1 MSVYQEAYHLPEF
14 TYDKYEK
21 LTIEQRGPVYICS
34 FNDPGN
40 LNAMSYEQMAE
51 FNDFLNLVRYDKDC
65 RVIVLTGEGKSF
77 CAGFN
82 LNDLFLDPPED
93 MGRIQRDFYV
103 MQRMCSDQVLN
114 MAKCEQP
121 IIGALKGFAVGG
133 GLSIATACDMRILGE
148 SFKMNAGY
156 LSIGYTGTDMS
167 GSFYLPKIVGYA
179 RACEILMN
187 PRRFK
192 AETLAEWGYAVKV
205 VPDEEVVE
213 EAVKLAEE
221 ICRETSYQGSTPELA
236 RRSLTCRPGQDGE
249 PQPGS
254 RCKHPGR
261 LLGHAEDE
269 PEEPRRGQ
277 GSSREVCHHE
287 QPLSH
292 FFLRF
297 CRARLH
303 DAFAA
308 VNNIKCK
315 RPGLCVG
322 SFVSLGL

>member
-34 FNDPGN
+34 LKEQERLLPRGIV
-40 LNAMSYEQMAE
+40 LMSPWT
-51 FNDFLNLVRYDKDC
+51 
-65 RVIVLTGEGKSF
+65 VLTGEGKSF

-221 ICRETSYQGSTPELA
+221 ICRETSPFGLRLTKEALQSSLDGLSLADQVKMENRNQVLAANTQDAYWGMQKMNPKNREEVKAHPEKYVI
-236 RRSLTCRPGQDGE
+236 T
-249 PQPGS
+249 
-254 RCKHPGR
+254 
-261 LLGHAEDE
+261 
-269 PEEPRRGQ
+269 
-277 GSSREVCHHE
+277 
-287 QPLSH
+287 
-292 FFLRF
+292 
-297 CRARLH
+297 
-303 DAFAA
+303 
-308 VNNIKCK
+308 NN
-315 RPGLCVG
+315 L
-322 SFVSLGL
+322 

>member
-213 EAVKLAEE
+213 EAVKLA
-221 ICRETSYQGSTPELA
+221 
-236 RRSLTCRPGQDGE
+236 
-249 PQPGS
+249 
-254 RCKHPGR
+254 
-261 LLGHAEDE
+261 
-269 PEEPRRGQ
+269 
-277 GSSREVCHHE
+277 
-287 QPLSH
+287 
-292 FFLRF
+292 
-297 CRARLH
+297 
-303 DAFAA
+303 
-308 VNNIKCK
+308 
-315 RPGLCVG
+315 
-322 SFVSLGL
+322 